1 MAECSRFSHFSRILL
16 LWRPTAEDFSILL
29 ANRSAALYHME
40 KYEQAIQDMEFA
52 EEDYPKEMMHKI
64 KERTARCYLAMKSYD
79 KSLNSFK

>member
-1 MAECSRFSHFSRILL
+1 
-16 LWRPTAEDFSILL
+16 
-29 ANRSAALYHME
+29 ME

-64 KERTARCYLAMKSYD
+64 KERTARCYLAMKSYE